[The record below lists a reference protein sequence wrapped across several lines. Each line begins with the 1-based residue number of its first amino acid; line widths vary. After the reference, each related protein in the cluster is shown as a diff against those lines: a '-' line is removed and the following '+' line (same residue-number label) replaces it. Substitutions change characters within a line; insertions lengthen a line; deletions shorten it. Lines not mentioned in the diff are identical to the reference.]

1 MNFLVILG
9 LVIVLS
15 SLPLINYNYS
25 MFGSFVMIVGLAV
38 MNYGYRKG
46 KQ

>member
-15 SLPLINYNYS
+15 SLLLINYNYS
-25 MFGSFVMIVGLAV
+25 MFGSLVMIVGLAI
-38 MNYGYRKG
+38 MNYGYKNG